1 MYIQGGHSGDGSGDH
16 LPQDYL
22 RSSPED
28 LPEDREE
35 LGMGVTTAQLEQDSR
50 PRTELKQDSLF
61 MGGADLG
68 NQDFTKYTGE
78 ALTSCNRPFQS
89 WNVPLTGHHKQA

>member
-1 MYIQGGHSGDGSGDH
+1 MYVQGGHSGDGSGDH

-50 PRTELKQDSLF
+50 PRTELK
-61 MGGADLG
+61 
-68 NQDFTKYTGE
+68 
-78 ALTSCNRPFQS
+78 
-89 WNVPLTGHHKQA
+89 